1 MKLSCL
7 PLNLPTAP
15 LDPQLISS
23 EASYRYEIIYIFN
36 EQVFWIFKIKFRV
49 IMFKNGLNGQKLH
62 KAK

>member
-49 IMFKNGLNGQKLH
+49 IMFKNV
-62 KAK
+62 